1 MSLFTIKKNKT
12 KKKFKIKKVHED
24 VRAINR
30 SVTLR
35 VLLFLQRTSHLGQ
48 SPGVCS
54 QCLSKTGAIG
64 STLPRTS
71 SGLLGGCKPSDRA
84 PASPPLVVS
93 TRQRCQRKKAERQ
106 TCFAREKKKSHF
118 LIPIV
123 YWNLKNKFKKRTQ
136 QNKLNKVK
144 PNSVQA
150 REVLV
155 S

>member
-1 MSLFTIKKNKT
+1 MSLFTIKKHT
-12 KKKFKIKKVHED
+12 QKKIKIKKVHED

-30 SVTLR
+30 AMALR
-35 VLLFLQRTSHLGQ
+35 VLLFLQRTSHSGQ

-54 QCLSKTGAIG
+54 QCLSKTGAIE
-64 STLPRTS
+64 STLPRIS
-71 SGLLGGCKPSDRA
+71 SGFLDGCKPSDRA
-84 PASPPLVVS
+84 PASPSLVVS

-106 TCFAREKKKSHF
+106 ACFAREKKKKSHF